1 MDGDDNHHLLDPVG
15 PGEDYARLF
24 GTKLDHMIELLD
36 YLRASLEY
44 FGTLRERLNI
54 LDHLD
59 GGFV

>member
-24 GTKLDHMIELLD
+24 GTKLGHMIELLD